1 MFLFCFMTDP
11 MVHSPKEEK
20 HEFLK
25 RAEHCN
31 DCRQRQSVVEVQG
44 SYSYIYMLGTC

>member
-44 SYSYIYMLGTC
+44 ATVTYNVLGTC